1 MGEAKRRKSILGDA
15 YGQPVSSV
23 FPKSTNWTSNDWAI
37 YLAGAD
43 WKARQQL
50 GPGALVFLE
59 NDELLLKY
67 LYLDSDSL
75 LDLTLSQSD
84 EFMAGLKQR
93 LILCASDT
101 KTRFPV
107 MLFRKVL
114 GQPTARF
121 YTPTFT
127 VSGTT
132 EQAYYEIVDIF
143 TDLAYDWIEQ
153 DLYNI
158 VSPSTQTSFIHFLE
172 QGIGVAEGLSLGA
185 KKQAMMTAAGVFSIR
200 LSSGKESLPLDRLK
214 FWRSV
219 AFWQTFVSARCFELS
234 SRFQGVEGLE
244 SATVTFEQNLADY
257 QQSIR
262 NRPEELLV
270 HTETQVHFNHL
281 IKNDEDYIA
290 ALLALIVQE
299 FETAS
304 YTIAPEFIERN
315 SGAVRQKLERFVKGL
330 KNFKLQRLLVYEV
343 ANFLRSEPV
352 NSDTLE
358 KLFWFGA
365 FKHSVMTAQMTDDE
379 REQFADVIREAV
391 KRESVAN
398 AQRNSDSRNPIT
410 LVLAKIVLE
419 DVFRH
424 IVLTDWESA
433 LEKIDLMAR

>member
-67 LYLDSDSL
+67 LYLDTDSL

-84 EFMAGLKQR
+84 EFVAGLKQR
-93 LILCASDT
+93 LTLCASDT

-153 DLYNI
+153 DLYNL
-158 VSPSTQTSFIHFLE
+158 VPPSTQTSFIHFLE
-172 QGIGVAEGLSLGA
+172 EGSGIAEGLSLGA
-185 KKQAMMTAAGVFSIR
+185 KKQAMMTAAGVFSLR

-214 FWRSV
+214 FWRSE
-219 AFWQTFVSARCFELS
+219 AFWQTFVSARGLELS
-234 SRFQGVEGLE
+234 SLFQEVKGLELE
-244 SATVTFEQNLADY
+244 SASVTIEQNLADY
-257 QQSIR
+257 QQSMR
-262 NRPEELLV
+262 ARTEELLC
-270 HTETQVHFNHL
+270 HTEIQAHFYEL
-281 IKNDEDYIA
+281 VQNDANYIA
-290 ALLALIVQE
+290 GLL
-299 FETAS
+299 T
-304 YTIAPEFIERN
+304 
-315 SGAVRQKLERFVKGL
+315 
-330 KNFKLQRLLVYEV
+330 
-343 ANFLRSEPV
+343 
-352 NSDTLE
+352 
-358 KLFWFGA
+358 
-365 FKHSVMTAQMTDDE
+365 
-379 REQFADVIREAV
+379 
-391 KRESVAN
+391 
-398 AQRNSDSRNPIT
+398 
-410 LVLAKIVLE
+410 
-419 DVFRH
+419 
-424 IVLTDWESA
+424 
-433 LEKIDLMAR
+433 

>member
-43 WKARQQL
+43 WKARQQR

-59 NDELLLKY
+59 DDELLLKY
-67 LYLDSDSL
+67 LYLDTDSL
-75 LDLTLSQSD
+75 IDLTLSQSD
-84 EFMAGLKQR
+84 EFVTGLKQR
-93 LILCASDT
+93 LTLCESDT

-143 TDLAYDWIEQ
+143 TALAYDWIEQ

-158 VSPSTQTSFIHFLE
+158 VSFSTQTSFINFLE
-172 QGIGVAEGLSLGA
+172 EGSGIAEGLSNGA
-185 KKQAMMTAAGVFSIR
+185 KKRAMMTASGVFSIR

-214 FWRSV
+214 FWSSE

-234 SRFQGVEGLE
+234 SRFQGVEELE
-244 SATVTFEQNLADY
+244 SATVTFEQDLADY
-257 QQSIR
+257 QKSIR
-262 NRPEELLV
+262 ARTEELLC
-270 HTETQVHFNHL
+270 HTEIQAHFNEL
-281 IKNDEDYIA
+281 VQNDADYMA
-290 ALLALIVQE
+290 ELLALILQE

-304 YTIAPEFIERN
+304 YTIAPEFIQKN
-315 SGAVRQKLERFVKGL
+315 PGSVRQKLERFVGGL
-330 KNFKLQRLLVYEV
+330 KNFKLHRLLIYEV
-343 ANFLRSEPV
+343 ANFLRYEPGD
-352 NSDTLE
+352 SDTLD

-365 FKHSVMTAQMTDDE
+365 FNHSAMTAQMTEPE
-379 REQFADVIREAV
+379 REQYADVLSEAV
-391 KRESVAN
+391 KRESVAIT
-398 AQRNSDSRNPIT
+398 QQSSEPKSFIT

-424 IVLTDWESA
+424 IVLTDWEFA
-433 LEKIDLMAR
+433 LEKFDLMAT